1 MISIC
6 RTIQHQIA
14 VASAHPI
21 VRTAKHTPVTDH
33 LTHCRQF
40 QIQKIHSRIKPVD
53 GYCYKC
59 QKSEKQIAVLY
70 VHQFMFHHISTLPG
84 IVQSAFGK
92 HNNGEDHSESHG
104 TLARSGTHKFN
115 LSSYPQ
121 LFPDLEKL
129 FLPVLTRQLTGSLP
143 AYPPE
148 LHIFYQLTYH

>member
-53 GYCYKC
+53 GYCYKR
-59 QKSEKQIAVLY
+59 QKSEKQRSPC
-70 VHQFMFHHISTLPG
+70 FMCISSCFIIYPRCLGSSNPLLGNTTT
-84 IVQSAFGK
+84 GK
-92 HNNGEDHSESHG
+92 ITPKAMG
-104 TLARSGTHKFN
+104 LW
-115 LSSYPQ
+115 Q
-121 LFPDLEKL
+121 DLEHTSL
-129 FLPVLTRQLTGSLP
+129 TFLLIPSCSL
-143 AYPPE
+143 
-148 LHIFYQLTYH
+148 IWKNCSSQS